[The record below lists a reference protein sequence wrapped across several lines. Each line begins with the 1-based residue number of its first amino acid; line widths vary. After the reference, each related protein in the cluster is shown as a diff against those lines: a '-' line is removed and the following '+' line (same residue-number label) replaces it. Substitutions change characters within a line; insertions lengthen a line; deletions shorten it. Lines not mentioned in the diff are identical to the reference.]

1 MHVLTGDWTLKI
13 KCREKCNSGELSKE
27 NTVGGHRYNG
37 QPEWPNRLVTGQEQ
51 LKRVLYENAELTN
64 CFRDWDRHH
73 RSCIFRLLRNVSAF
87 VGDVG
92 VALDLSNTS
101 RDCPITDSMGPTT
114 TYVSLIQKRKIYID
128 TTSQFGAFSF
138 VKVDLSRV

>member
-64 CFRDWDRHH
+64 CFRDW
-73 RSCIFRLLRNVSAF
+73 IVIIGAVFFVSF
-87 VGDVG
+87 GM
-92 VALDLSNTS
+92 
-101 RDCPITDSMGPTT
+101 CPPSSVML
-114 TYVSLIQKRKIYID
+114 V
-128 TTSQFGAFSF
+128 
-138 VKVDLSRV
+138 